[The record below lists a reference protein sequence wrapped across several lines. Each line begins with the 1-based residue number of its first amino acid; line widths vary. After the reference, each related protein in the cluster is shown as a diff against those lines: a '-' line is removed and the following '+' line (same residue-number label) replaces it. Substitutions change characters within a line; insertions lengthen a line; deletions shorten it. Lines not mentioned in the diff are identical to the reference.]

1 MILRFTMED
10 FTKILDEEKRREA
23 SRKHQTC
30 IICNSTPSLNTEK
43 EKRDFAQTDLCAKC
57 QAASYSGVAP

>member
-23 SRKHQTC
+23 FKKPLTC
-30 IICNSTPSLNTEK
+30 MICNTTPSLTTEK
-43 EKRDFAQTDLCAKC
+43 ERRDFAQTDLCAKC